1 MIWILLTLLIS
12 AINLYVG
19 HKVNPKLNVGFRIF
33 NPKDKEDVIFAVS
46 FSLIPILNIL
56 MLIRII
62 SLIISNIYFNN
73 YDN

>member
-12 AINLYVG
+12 AIDLYVG
-19 HKVNPKLNVGFRIF
+19 YKVNPKLNVGFRIF
-33 NPKDKEDVIFAVS
+33 NPKDKEDVVVAVS